1 MAGSPQSR
9 SMEPDFAWELRLKY
23 RCTMC
28 HKQCLVPC
36 QFTAAEF
43 RRMVAAGEDGT
54 LVDGSEGDDPEV

>member
-1 MAGSPQSR
+1 
-9 SMEPDFAWELRLKY
+9 MEPDPAWELRLKY

-43 RRMVAAGEDGT
+43 RQMLAVGEDGM